1 MSSVTSQVQT
11 VPMNNAMNNV
21 LNRPHLVDSNI
32 QTLSNQLQN
41 ACSIPLQNMMPL
53 QQQQNEDNFYVMGYA
68 VPKKYVIIVAIVL
81 IVGAGYYYKMIY
93 LKQKESKDKDKE
105 SKDEKE
111 KDDIPKQLHLQHL
124 HQQLQQAQ
132 MAAQHAQQIQNPD
145 MIFDIPEYNSKQ

>member
-21 LNRPHLVDSNI
+21 LNRPQLLDSNI

-41 ACSIPLQNMMPL
+41 ACSVPLQNMLPL
-53 QQQQNEDNFYVMGYA
+53 QQQQSEDNFYVMGHA
-68 VPKKYVIIVAIVL
+68 IPKKYVIIVAVVL
-81 IVGAGYYYKMIY
+81 LVGAGYYYKMIY

-105 SKDEKE
+105 KDSKDDKE
-111 KDDIPKQLHLQHL
+111 DIPKQLHLQQL

-132 MAAQHAQQIQNPD
+132 LATQHAQQIQNPD